1 MTDEAINTRAI
12 LDNKIVEWQ
21 RLKQHIAVNVAP
33 LVTQEM
39 GLRKELMSMA
49 FPVAVEGTNNFDL
62 GQGYTLKGVK
72 KLEYKLDNHVDRG
85 YPTDVAYDAIVAL
98 GNEGAFL
105 AERLIV
111 YKPELSVAEYKK
123 LDPNNPTHIKIK
135 ALIDGVL
142 TIKDASPTLEV
153 ATPKA

>member
-1 MTDEAINTRAI
+1 MTDEAINARAI

-21 RLKQHIAVNVAP
+21 RLKQHIAIHVTP
-33 LVTQEM
+33 LVGQEM
-39 GLRKELMSMA
+39 ALRKELMAMA
-49 FPVAVEGTNNFDL
+49 FPTAVEGTNNFDL
-62 GQGYTLKGVK
+62 GHGYTLKGVK
-72 KLEYKLDNHVDRG
+72 KLTYDLNNKADAG
-85 YPTDVAYDAIVAL
+85 YPTDKAYDEIVAL

-111 YKPELSVAEYKK
+111 YKPELSVSEYKK
-123 LDPNNPTHIKIK
+123 LDPNNPTHVQIK
-135 ALIDGVL
+135 AIIDEVL